1 MRHTA
6 SPSTRRGTVLII
18 VAGISSLMA
27 AMALT
32 FLVRMRSD
40 VEESQAV
47 VREAQAHIMKVAACN
62 FIMESA
68 RLGWDPKLPDGSRS
82 PIRRE
87 AFGWIDVRD
96 GKPGPRGEDGKRLG
110 PVDSSG
116 APVLGSDGEPK
127 WDPWTDL
134 TLADADRP
142 AKRCMMHVLQRPP
155 FAVSP
160 RVAVNAIQTEGSDAL
175 KPYLSQ
181 PDPQPF
187 QSGMTS
193 TDFAEAYIKGNPQID
208 QGRYVPS
215 WFRVWRAKPAS
226 FVVTC
231 GVGETLGFRD
241 WDEVVEAGEADRFG
255 GATPQGREMFHFHQ
269 QQEVRLWYLVEW
281 SAHVA
286 SSDYQNLQNE
296 FSPKSIETYLQRPIN
311 TSQES
316 RSQGKLVN
324 PVGTIRMIQ
333 RLINEPRHW

>member
-1 MRHTA
+1 MISHTT
-6 SPSTRRGTVLII
+6 TRNGTILII

-68 RLGWDPKLPDGSRS
+68 RLGWDPKLPNGNRS

-96 GKPGPRGEDGKRLG
+96 GRPGPRGEDGNRLG
-110 PVDSSG
+110 PVDG
-116 APVLGSDGEPK
+116 AGTPIPGTDGLPK

-134 TLADADRP
+134 TLTDSERP
-142 AKRCMMHVLQRPP
+142 AKRAVMYVMERPP

-160 RVAVNAIQTEGSDAL
+160 RVAVNPITSEGADAF
-175 KPYLSQ
+175 KPYLSE

-187 QSGMTS
+187 QKGMTS
-193 TDFAEAYIKGNPQID
+193 TDFAQAYIKGNTSANVA
-208 QGRYVPS
+208 RHVPS
-215 WFRVWRAKPAS
+215 WFRVWRASPAS
-226 FVVTC
+226 FVITC
-231 GVGETLGFRD
+231 GVGETLGFRS
-241 WDEVVEAGEADRFG
+241 WDEVVEAGETARFG
-255 GATPQGREMFHFHQ
+255 YSTNEGRSMFHFHQ
-269 QQEVRLWYLVEW
+269 LQEVRLWYLVEW

-296 FSPKSIETYLQRPIN
+296 FSPKTVETYLQRPLN

-316 RSQGKLVN
+316 RSQGKMVN

-333 RLINEPRHW
+333 RLLNEPRFW

>member
-1 MRHTA
+1 MTPT
-6 SPSTRRGTVLII
+6 SPRRGTILII
-18 VAGISSLMA
+18 VAGVSSLMA

-40 VEESQAV
+40 IEESQAV

-68 RLGWDPKLPDGSRS
+68 RLGWDPKRADGSRS
-82 PIRRE
+82 PTRRE

-96 GKPGPRGEDGKRLG
+96 GKPGPRGVDGKRLG
-110 PVDSSG
+110 PTDETG
-116 APVLGSDGEPK
+116 APVTGTDGEPS
-127 WDPWTDL
+127 WEPWVDL
-134 TLADADRP
+134 DLPDADRP
-142 AKRCMMHVLQRPP
+142 AKRCPMYVMQRPP

-160 RVAVNAIQTEGSDAL
+160 RVAVNAIQTEGPDAL
-175 KPYLSQ
+175 KPYVSL

-187 QSGMTS
+187 QTGLPS
-193 TDFAEAYIKGNPQID
+193 AEFSQAYTMGDKRLD
-208 QGRYVPS
+208 QSRFVPS
-215 WFRVWRAKPAS
+215 WFRVWRAGPAT

-231 GVGETLGFRD
+231 GVGDTYGFRT
-241 WDEVVEAGEADRFG
+241 WSEVVAADETGLFGGPGPGGEA
-255 GATPQGREMFHFHQ
+255 MFHFHQ
-269 QQEVRLWYLVEW
+269 SQETRLWYLIEW
-281 SAHVA
+281 SGHVA

-324 PVGTIRMIQ
+324 PVGTIRLIQ
-333 RLINEPRHW
+333 RLLNEPRFW